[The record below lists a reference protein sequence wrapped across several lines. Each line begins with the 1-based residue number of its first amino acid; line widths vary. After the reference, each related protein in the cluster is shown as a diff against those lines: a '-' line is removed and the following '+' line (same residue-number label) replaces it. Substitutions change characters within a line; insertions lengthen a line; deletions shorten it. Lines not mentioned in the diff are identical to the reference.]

1 MKKYLLFLLCF
12 FSVLG
17 PVFSQG
23 NQVRKP
29 VVAGS
34 FYPAGT
40 NELSANIQKYLNNAK
55 GVTENDEIFGLIS
68 PHAGYVF
75 SGIVAAQ
82 GYKQIIGRD
91 YDCVIVISPSH
102 HEYFN
107 FSSVMESG
115 SYQTPLGTITIDKK
129 MAKKI
134 ATGKKSIKLSTSG
147 HFQSHLARQEHS
159 LEVQLPLLQKT
170 LGDFNFVPIVMG
182 DQSLKA
188 CNELSDAIYKAAKD
202 KKILIIASSDLSHFH
217 PYQEAKKI
225 DENCVAI
232 IENYDSQKL
241 LQQLESG
248 KVEACGGAPIV
259 TMLKA
264 TKRMG
269 ADKIK
274 ILMYANSGDTY
285 GDRSSVVGYMS
296 AVAVRKKPDQI
307 DGEIKSYYSK
317 AEKDELLHIA
327 RVTIENSVK
336 GLPVPEFKVK
346 YEKLVEKRGAFVTLN
361 KFGQLR
367 GCIGFTQPAYPLYQT
382 VGYVAR
388 SAALEDP
395 RFPPVNVRELKQLHL
410 EISVLTLPGKITDIN
425 KIQVGKHGIIIKQ
438 GLKQGLL
445 LPQVAVDYNWDR
457 ITFLEQSCL
466 KAGLKKN
473 DWKNPSTEIFIF
485 SADIFGEN

>member
-1 MKKYLLFLLCF
+1 MLSFFMLFNL
-12 FSVLG
+12 
-17 PVFSQG
+17 VFAQG

-29 VVAGS
+29 AVAGS
-34 FYPAGT
+34 FYPAGAG
-40 NELSANIQKYLNNAK
+40 ELSSSVQKYLNNAK
-55 GVTENDEIFGLIS
+55 RVTESDEIFGLIS
-68 PHAGYVF
+68 PHAGYLF

-82 GYKQIIGRD
+82 GYKQIIGRSF
-91 YDCVIVISPSH
+91 DCVIVISPSH

-115 SYQTPLGTITIDKK
+115 SYQTPLGRISIDRE

-134 ATGKKSIKLSTSG
+134 ATGKDKVKLSTSG
-147 HFQSHLARQEHS
+147 HFQSHLVRQEHS
-159 LEVQLPLLQKT
+159 LEVQLPFLQKT
-170 LGDFNFVPIVMG
+170 LDDFNFVAIVMG

-188 CNELSDAIYKAAKD
+188 CNELSDAIYEAAKD

-217 PYQEAKKI
+217 PYQQAKKI

-232 IENYDSQKL
+232 IENYDFEKL
-241 LQQLESG
+241 LGQLEAG

-259 TMLKA
+259 TMLKT

-296 AVAVRKKPDQI
+296 AVAIKKMPKQINREVR
-307 DGEIKSYYSK
+307 SYYSK
-317 AEKDELLHIA
+317 AEIDQLLHIA
-327 RVTIENSVK
+327 RVTVENSVK
-336 GLPVPEFKVK
+336 GISVPDFQVK
-346 YEKLVEKRGAFVTLN
+346 YGKLAEKRGAFVTLN

-367 GCIGFTQPAYPLYQT
+367 GCIGFTQPVYPLSQVVCYA
-382 VGYVAR
+382 AR
-388 SAALEDP
+388 AAALEDP
-395 RFPPVNVRELKQLHL
+395 RFPPVTLRELKQLHL
-410 EISVLTLPGKITDIN
+410 EISVLTLPEKISDIN

-438 GLKQGLL
+438 GVAQGLL

-457 ITFLEQSCL
+457 IKFLEQSCL
-466 KAGLKKN
+466 KAGLKK
-473 DWKNPSTEIFIF
+473 DVWKNPSVEIYIF
-485 SADIFGEN
+485 SADIFAEN